1 MSNDAPSP
9 APLSKLPER
18 LHHYAFV
25 VKDHEVNRTFL
36 EDVLGIPL
44 VATWCERTF
53 NSVLQREID
62 FCHTFFGLGDGGA
75 LAFFQY
81 AEDEDYER
89 LKPTNPETGHHIA
102 FKVARESFDEIADR
116 LGAADVPYRETDH
129 GYCRSLYTTSPDGLR
144 LEFTVDPDDV
154 AEIDAARR
162 ADCHAELARW
172 LDGDRRTNNQIRNAA
187 KV

>member
-1 MSNDAPSP
+1 MANAAPSP
-9 APLSKLPER
+9 GLLAHPPER

-25 VKDHEVNRTFL
+25 VKDHEVNRAFI

-53 NSVLQREID
+53 NAVAGREID
-62 FCHTFFGLGDGGA
+62 FCHTFFALGDGGA

-81 AEDEDYER
+81 ADDDVYEQ
-89 LKPTNPETGHHIA
+89 LKPTNPETGHHIS
-102 FKVARESFDEIADR
+102 FKVVQRTYDEIAVR
-116 LGAADVPYRETDH
+116 LGGADVAYRETDH
-129 GYCRSLYTTSPDGLR
+129 GYCLSLYVTSPDGLR
-144 LEFTVDPDDV
+144 LEFTVDPDDM

-172 LDGDRRTNNQIRNAA
+172 LAGDHRTNNDIRG
-187 KV
+187 

>member
-1 MSNDAPSP
+1 MPKDAPPPPSL
-9 APLSKLPER
+9 LSTPPER

-25 VKDHEVNRTFL
+25 VRDHEINRAFI
-36 EDVLGIPL
+36 EDVLGIPM

-53 NSVLQREID
+53 NSVVRREID
-62 FCHTFFGLGDGGA
+62 FCHTFFALGDGGA

-81 AEDEDYER
+81 AEDADYER

-102 FKVARESFDEIADR
+102 FKVVQQTYDEIATR
-116 LGAADVPYRETDH
+116 LGGADVAYRETDH
-129 GYCRSLYTTSPDGLR
+129 GYCRSLYVTSPDGLR

-154 AEIDAARR
+154 AEIDASRR

-172 LDGDRRTNNQIRNAA
+172 LDGDRRTNNDIRS
-187 KV
+187 